1 MERRRPR
8 TPGAPGPGIVYP
20 AWARSSVAERGT
32 FNPCVVGSNPTGLT
46 NVANRLQC
54 RLRAHDR
61 FAGLGGIA
69 GHVFSEQRIDP
80 ASAPIH
86 HEAL

>member
-46 NVANRLQC
+46 TTKFLARVVTAEL
-54 RLRAHDR
+54 AHGLTMIGFTR
-61 FAGLGGIA
+61 FASGGTLHP
-69 GHVFSEQRIDP
+69 G
-80 ASAPIH
+80 
-86 HEAL
+86 